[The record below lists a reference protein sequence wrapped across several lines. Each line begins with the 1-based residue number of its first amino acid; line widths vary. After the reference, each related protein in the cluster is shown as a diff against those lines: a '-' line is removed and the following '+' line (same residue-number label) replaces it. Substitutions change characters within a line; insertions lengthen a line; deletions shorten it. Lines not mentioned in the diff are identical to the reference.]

1 MQEIAAAQHNDPAL
15 QHFWQHAQSRSAE
28 FHVRSGQLYRIDDK
42 NEQLVIPE
50 RYRK

>member
-1 MQEIAAAQHNDPAL
+1 MQEIAAAQRNDPAL
-15 QHFWQHAQSRSAE
+15 QQFWQHARGRSAE
-28 FHVRSGQLYRIDDK
+28 FRVRSGQLYRIGDE